1 MEILDLYDDNGKL
14 LNETIPRGEK
24 VVNGKNIML
33 SVIFIKNEEGK
44 YLIQKTSKE
53 KGSKYSSTGGHVI
66 HGEDGF
72 TTIVRELDEE
82 LGLKVDDK
90 EIKYITTFKYPN
102 KNCIFNVYE
111 LDIASL
117 NLNNVKLQ
125 ESEVESINFL
135 SKDEIEKIIN
145 DGNFLESH
153 AYIFKNYIIKK

>member
-24 VVNGKNIML
+24 VAAGKNIML

-53 KGSKYSSTGGHVI
+53 KGNKYSSTGGHVI

-72 TTIVRELDEE
+72 ITIVRELDEE
-82 LGLKVDDK
+82 LGLRVADK

-111 LDIASL
+111 LDITSL
-117 NLNNVKLQ
+117 NLDNLNLQ

-145 DGNFLESH
+145 DDNFLESH
-153 AYIFKNYIIKK
+153 AYIFKNYIIKE